1 MVDPRNEELLRDLDR
16 LVEEVDRMK
25 DEGLEAHPNLA
36 KLKAEIEA
44 RLEKVKA
51 RLGTAAQDAR
61 AGIERGAR
69 VTDEYVHSHPWE
81 SAAVSA
87 AIGAGLGFL
96 LGMLVSRR

>member
-51 RLGTAAQDAR
+51 KLGTAAHDAR

>member
-25 DEGLEAHPNLA
+25 QEGLDAHPNLA

-44 RLEKVKA
+44 RLAKIRDTIGHVA
-51 RLGTAAQDAR
+51 RDAR

-69 VTDEYVHSHPWE
+69 ATDEYVHQHPWE

>member
-16 LVEEVDRMK
+16 LVDEVDRMK
-25 DEGLEAHPNLA
+25 QDGLEAHPNVA

-69 VTDEYVHSHPWE
+69 ATDEYVQSHPWE